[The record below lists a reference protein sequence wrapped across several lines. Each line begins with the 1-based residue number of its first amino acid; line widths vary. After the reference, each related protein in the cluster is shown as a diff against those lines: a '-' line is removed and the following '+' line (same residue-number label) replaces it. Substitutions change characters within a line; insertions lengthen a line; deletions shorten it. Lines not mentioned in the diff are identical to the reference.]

1 MAINSKLKSV
11 HYLLFRQQSFAR
23 RITTDRWYPSFPS
36 FWLSWRGIGLLS
48 VHNLCSVCFHNFS
61 GFGIRE
67 REGENIFPS
76 INQSIYCLKL
86 LFPEQTN
93 SFVCDTYFSTKLD
106 YIQYF
111 FSFIFFFNTG
121 DLLYYSYRALDIP
134 SMILTTIREC
144 KTLHLISVVFF
155 LQAAGGNCLL
165 IITSKKNPIQVVY
178 RSVLS
183 FTVLL
188 VFNDRVVQYYC
199 FPARTKPCYR
209 VLTNAELIW
218 VITEREEKRERANM
232 VIQSHSSPVIFTE

>member
-11 HYLLFRQQSFAR
+11 HYLLFRQHSFAR
-23 RITTDRWYPSFPS
+23 RITTDRWYPS

-76 INQSIYCLKL
+76 INQSIYTASNYYSPSKRTRLFAIRIFPLCL
-86 LFPEQTN
+86 TTSN
-93 SFVCDTYFSTKLD
+93 
-106 YIQYF
+106 I
-111 FSFIFFFNTG
+111 FSFIFFSTQGIFCIIVAG
-121 DLLYYSYRALDIP
+121 HWIYLQWYSQQ
-134 SMILTTIREC
+134 SGNE

-165 IITSKKNPIQVVY
+165 IITPKKNPIQVVY

>member
-93 SFVCDTYFSTKLD
+93 SFVCDTYFSTMLD

-111 FSFIFFFNTG
+111 FLYFFSTQGIFCIIVAG
-121 DLLYYSYRALDIP
+121 HWIYLQWYSQQSGNA
-134 SMILTTIREC
+134 

-165 IITSKKNPIQVVY
+165 IITSKKIPSKSYIARSCHSPYYWFSTIESFNTIVFLREQSLAIVY
-178 RSVLS
+178 
-183 FTVLL
+183 
-188 VFNDRVVQYYC
+188 
-199 FPARTKPCYR
+199 
-209 VLTNAELIW
+209 
-218 VITEREEKRERANM
+218 
-232 VIQSHSSPVIFTE
+232 

>member
-36 FWLSWRGIGLLS
+36 FWLSWCGIGLLS

-111 FSFIFFFNTG
+111 FLYFFSTQGIFCIIGTG
-121 DLLYYSYRALDIP
+121 QWIYLQWYSQQ
-134 SMILTTIREC
+134 SGNE